1 MNRILSVKFFF
12 GILCD
17 VGVSVIRSISLVIS
31 RIFFGIFCGVGVSV
45 TRFTA
50 LRKDL
55 YKLDT
60 PKSFFLSFPRTSYLF
75 EVPEVHHE
83 EYLNCLQVSKVYKV
97 RTVIGGASKVSLKL
111 WYRNICI
118 YDNTKATTCYP
129 AVFTQRKV
137 RYYTRWAGSQ
147 RFKRDTQAFLSY
159 YHSFSGVRRAL
170 RSWSNKQF
178 NYFVENAQ
186 CLKRQLS
193 YYNSPAFKKIFR
205 VEVKLRKTS
214 ENFNLQVSKN
224 IDHPDVH
231 NYKLIQEACRSLTK
245 FEVYTTSVTFT
256 NPCKHKI
263 TEQLKLL

>member
-1 MNRILSVKFFF
+1 MNRILFVKFL

-17 VGVSVIRSISLVIS
+17 VGVSVIRSILLVIS
-31 RIFFGIFCGVGVSV
+31 RISSGIFCGVGVSV
-45 TRFTA
+45 TRFTTEVQ
-50 LRKDL
+50 DL

-60 PKSFFLSFPRTSYLF
+60 QQSFFLSFPRTSYLF
-75 EVPEVHHE
+75 EVPEIYHE
-83 EYLNCLQVSKVYKV
+83 EYLDCPQVSKVYKV

-118 YDNTKATTCYP
+118 YDNTKAATCYP

-147 RFKRDTQAFLSY
+147 RFKRDTQAFLSH
-159 YHSFSGVRRAL
+159 YHSFSGIRRAL
-170 RSWSNKQF
+170 RSWPNKPF

-186 CLKRQLS
+186 CLRRQLS